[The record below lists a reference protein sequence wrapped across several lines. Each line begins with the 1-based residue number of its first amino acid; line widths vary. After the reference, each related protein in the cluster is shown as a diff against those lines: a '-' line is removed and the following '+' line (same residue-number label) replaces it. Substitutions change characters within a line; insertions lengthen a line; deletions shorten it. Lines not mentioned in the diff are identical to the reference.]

1 VLGQLPMPAEV
12 AGIGLV
18 VAGTALHRER
28 G

>member
-1 VLGQLPMPAEV
+1 MPAEV

-28 G
+28 GQGVSL